1 MITHDLS
8 FLDKPE
14 IIQYIFYPRKQ
25 SRELQ
30 NSDNT
35 FTILLEISSEI
46 KISCRFYRTLDYKFA
61 PTILLFHGNGEIAA
75 DYDFIGPMYQK
86 LGINLLV
93 ADYRGYGLSS
103 GTPSFTTMIAD
114 SHAIYQQVRNYLLT
128 NIYIGPVS
136 IMGRSLGSA
145 SAIEISIHYQS
156 QIHSLIIE
164 SGFAYTYA
172 LLKRLGIP
180 NYLLPIKYEDRV
192 SPLSQIKEVK
202 IPALVIHG
210 EQDNIIPIKDGKAL
224 FQALSSVD
232 KKLLLIPNA
241 GHNDLLLVGP
251 REYMNAIKSRVM
263 DRDYV

>member
-25 SRELQ
+25 SKRIQE
-30 NSDNT
+30 SDNT
-35 FTILLEISSEI
+35 YTILFELFPEI
-46 KISCRFYRTLDYKFA
+46 KISSRFYCAPNSKFA
-61 PTILLFHGNGEIAA
+61 PIVLLFHGNGEIAA

-93 ADYRGYGLSS
+93 VDYRGYGLSS
-103 GTPSFTTMIAD
+103 GTPSFSSMITDALTV
-114 SHAIYQQVRNYLLT
+114 YQKVRNYL
-128 NIYIGPVS
+128 IEKEYIGSVS

-145 SAIEISIHYQS
+145 SAIEIAFQYQS
-156 QIHSLIIE
+156 QLHSLIIE

-172 LLKRLGIP
+172 LLKRLGVPSDFLP
-180 NYLLPIKYEDRV
+180 NKYEARV
-192 SPLSQIKEVK
+192 SPLAQIEAIK

-210 EQDNIIPIKDGKAL
+210 EKDNIIPLKDGKAL

-251 REYMNAIKSRVM
+251 REYMNAIKSRVK
-263 DRDYV
+263 DTE